1 MDYELKTFVA
11 ENADEKPHRRYK
23 NHIEGTNIGDHKG
36 GHINAMG
43 LFVLLRSVIISCWIS
58 EISI

>member
-36 GHINAMG
+36 GHINATG
-43 LFVLLRSVIISCWIS
+43 
-58 EISI
+58 